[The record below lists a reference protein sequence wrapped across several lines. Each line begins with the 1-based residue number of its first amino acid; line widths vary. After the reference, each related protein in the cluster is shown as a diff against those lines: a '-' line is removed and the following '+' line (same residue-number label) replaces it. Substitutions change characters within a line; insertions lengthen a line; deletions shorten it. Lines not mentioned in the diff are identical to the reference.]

1 MVAQT
6 GQMIRLKR
14 ANLTTHVYDAL
25 KEMITTRQLQPGDR
39 LVPGDLANDMG
50 VSQTP
55 VREALAALVQD
66 GLVTQYQRKSY
77 HVSVV
82 DPVTVKDLYEV
93 RLALDQYIAS
103 VIVDRVTDADLDALR
118 QLLSATFDA
127 GTWDADSDSE
137 FHVYLARMTG
147 NTQFLGIYENVETR
161 RRLIGKIAPRTNAS
175 PRTVHEEHKAI
186 LEALEARDPVA
197 LREASTRHNR
207 RSAESFGS

>member
-1 MVAQT
+1 LVVQT

-39 LVPGDLANDMG
+39 LVPGDLANDN
-50 VSQTP
+50 
-55 VREALAALVQD
+55 

-118 QLLSATFDA
+118 QLLRATFDA